1 MHMNMRIIMYMNIYI
16 TKGNEDWLRQQGVSM
31 SGIINRLVEKERGVS
46 RLGVAKEN
54 FEEALEDWPKSNINL
69 GPVKP
74 RKGYSFSKNDS
85 GVVTSVIGDLKAAE
99 NDGIDIGKKEKL
111 CKTHG
116 LPAMANGK
124 CLQKGCKK

>member
-1 MHMNMRIIMYMNIYI
+1 MPNITIYF
-16 TKGNEDWLRQQGVSM
+16 TNGNAEKLEKEENK
-31 SGIINRLVEKERGVS
+31 SGLINRLLTNYYAATIGLRDARNAMELKNELIEGLGGVDDRS
-46 RLGVAKEN
+46 VG
-54 FEEALEDWPKSNINL
+54 S
-69 GPVKP
+69 PVKP

-99 NDGIDIGKKEKL
+99 DDGIDVGKKEKL